1 LFGTLKEKHLITTEK
16 SMANEVKEFQDGEVV
31 YQRAINDIIVHMV
44 TLYQLMNEEGDVT
57 IIS

>member
-1 LFGTLKEKHLITTEK
+1 
-16 SMANEVKEFQDGEVV
+16 MANEVKEFQDGEVV